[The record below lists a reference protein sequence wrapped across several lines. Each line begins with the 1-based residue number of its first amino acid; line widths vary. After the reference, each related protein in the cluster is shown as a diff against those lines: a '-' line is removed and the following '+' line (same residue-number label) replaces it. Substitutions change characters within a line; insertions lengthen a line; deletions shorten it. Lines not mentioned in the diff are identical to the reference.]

1 MEMVMLQKDNY
12 VLGVL
17 LGLALPFLGFVGF
30 YQWKFSVF
38 TAQEF
43 LTLLAQQKT
52 VLSAMISV
60 SLLINAAVLTFF
72 IQKKNDKTAKGIF
85 FTTCIYA
92 VVAIACK
99 WFL

>member
-1 MEMVMLQKDNY
+1 MIQKDNY

-17 LGLALPFLGFVGF
+17 FGLALPFLGFVGF

-43 LTLLAQQKT
+43 LTILAQQKT

-60 SLLINAAVLTFF
+60 SLLINAGVLTFF

>member
-1 MEMVMLQKDNY
+1 MLQKDNY
-12 VLGVL
+12 VLGVI
-17 LGLALPFLGFVGF
+17 LGLALPFLGFAGF

-43 LTLLAQQKT
+43 LTILSQQKT

-60 SLLINAAVLTFF
+60 SLLINAAVLTLF

>member
-1 MEMVMLQKDNY
+1 MIQKDNY

-17 LGLALPFLGFVGF
+17 LGLALPFFGFVGF

-43 LTLLAQQKT
+43 LTILSQQKT

-60 SLLINAAVLTFF
+60 SLLINAGVLTFF